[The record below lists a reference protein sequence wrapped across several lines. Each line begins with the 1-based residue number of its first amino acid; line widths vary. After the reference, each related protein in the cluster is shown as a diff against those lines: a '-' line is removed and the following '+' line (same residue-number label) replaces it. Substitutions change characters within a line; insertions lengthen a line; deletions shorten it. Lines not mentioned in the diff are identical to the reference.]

1 MQQQERRTKMP
12 IYNYATTTLQQ
23 EQISQLEALN
33 NKIEQQNNLIGIC
46 AFILVLTYVTAF
58 VRNIF

>member
-1 MQQQERRTKMP
+1 M
-12 IYNYATTTLQQ
+12 YNYATTTLQQ

-46 AFILVLTYVTAF
+46 TFILVLIYTTTF
-58 VRNIF
+58 VRNLF